1 MDHSDILAGMD
12 AADEYGGLPEIEYEL
27 AATRAQRDALLAIL
41 KAAPPHEYVIDTDGI
56 SYVNYVDADIY
67 VWWSNSQRQA
77 AIKMVE
83 GEQGETA

>member
-1 MDHSDILAGMD
+1 MSDLMYEPTEDKSLEKWQKWANEARMESIR
-12 AADEYGGLPEIEYEL
+12 ADKAERERDTLL
-27 AATRAQRDALLAIL
+27 AAL

-77 AIKMVE
+77 AIAAVE
-83 GEQGETA
+83 GE